1 MFVVVV
7 FFILSGLLFYPIT
20 LMTKVEDGALRLY
33 WLPHLFASEAQPV
46 EIKIHKRQK
55 KKKGKKHWR
64 QKLRLLLNIL
74 GATHLEKLWF
84 RWLLFSPGKS
94 SFNAECIISVTVCD
108 IIGRVLRRIWRKR
121 WRR

>member
-7 FFILSGLLFYPIT
+7 LFILSGLLFYPIT
-20 LMTKVEDGALRLY
+20 LMAKAADGAVHLY

-46 EIKIHKRQK
+46 EIKINKRRTK
-55 KKKGKKHWR
+55 KKKKKRWR
-64 QKLRLLLNIL
+64 QKLRLLLDII

-84 RWLLFSPGKS
+84 NWLLFSPGQS
-94 SFNAECIISVTVCD
+94 RFNAECIISVTACD
-108 IIGRVLRRIWRKR
+108 IIGRIIRRIWRKR